1 MEAYSLLKRGDKN
14 SNLAAQEIIFGT
26 RKIEFEARRS
36 GKDCNIQWL
45 KCSLQQAINLELA
58 TMPPYLTVIMGG
70 KEKVNM
76 AVGFMLDLKEKA
88 QELMDIQIPGGT
100 GETYGPCWR
109 YVNNDSH

>member
-1 MEAYSLLKRGDKN
+1 MAEMFPTASNKSGVGNDASIPN
-14 SNLAAQEIIFGT
+14 SDN
-26 RKIEFEARRS
+26 
-36 GKDCNIQWL
+36 
-45 KCSLQQAINLELA
+45 
-58 TMPPYLTVIMGG
+58 GG

-76 AVGFMLDLKEKA
+76 AVGFMLDLKDKA